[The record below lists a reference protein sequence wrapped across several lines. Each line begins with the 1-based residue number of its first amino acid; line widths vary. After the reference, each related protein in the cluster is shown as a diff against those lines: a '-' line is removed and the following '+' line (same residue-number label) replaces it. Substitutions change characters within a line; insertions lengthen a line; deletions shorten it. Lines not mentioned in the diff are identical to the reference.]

1 MTFTHATIGTK
12 VTVRLETQT
21 HAFKTGVRLFCV
33 KGIALIVSTPGSVQS
48 ADNII
53 GVLGE

>member
-21 HAFKTGVRLFCV
+21 HAFITGGYFVLRVLH
-33 KGIALIVSTPGSVQS
+33 KLLVQS